1 MPPTLRLA
9 LAVATLVT
17 FWFGLFVSTAV
28 NTGPAVAAVAG
39 NAPTGLDAAVG
50 ATAAGATAGTA
61 TAEADAAAI
70 DGLLVASRE
79 AFVSERWQ
87 DALEPTKA
95 VVDRFPGQ
103 HVYLARL
110 AEIYNKLERPADEAA
125 TWELFMDRAPLPAEA
140 CPNVGNAY
148 RRIAQ
153 YDKALNAFERCFAA
167 DMKNAELAFFVGLG
181 NEWLTKFVPA
191 QEYYERAITIATTHY
206 DSEVGLARLQLHRN
220 QLPDALKRAVA
231 VLKHVPTHV
240 DALLVAGLAEQRAGH
255 RREARTYL
263 EKAAKHSEDYFD
275 VHLALGVLDYSES
288 RYPEARSR
296 FEIASKLD
304 PKRAE
309 EVRPWLERTS
319 GMKAGAKGPVKSPVK
334 VAS

>member
-9 LAVATLVT
+9 LAVATLAT
-17 FWFGLFVSTAV
+17 FWFGLFVSNAV
-28 NTGPAVAAVAG
+28 NTGPAV
-39 NAPTGLDAAVG
+39 
-50 ATAAGATAGTA
+50 TA
-61 TAEADAAAI
+61 TTDRAPAAPADAPEGASADTNADAAAI

-87 DALEPTKA
+87 DALQPTKA
-95 VVDRFPGQ
+95 VVERFPGQ
-103 HVYLARL
+103 PVYLARL
-110 AEIYNKLERPADEAA
+110 AEIYQKLERPADEAA
-125 TWELFMDRAPLPAEA
+125 IWELFLDRAPLPDEA
-140 CPNVGNAY
+140 CPNVGYAY
-148 RRIAQ
+148 RKIGQ

-167 DMKNAELAFFVGLG
+167 DTKSAELAFFVGLG
-181 NEWLTKFVPA
+181 NEWLTRFDPA
-191 QEYYERAITIATTHY
+191 QEYYERALTIATTHY
-206 DSEVGLARLQLHRN
+206 DSEVGLARLRLHRN

-263 EKAAKHSEDYFD
+263 EKAATLSTDYFD
-275 VHLALGVLDYSES
+275 VHLALGVLDYTES
-288 RYPEARSR
+288 RYPEARAR
-296 FEIASKLD
+296 FEMANKLD

-319 GMKAGAKGPVKSPVK
+319 GVKSPAK
-334 VAS
+334 ATS

>member
-1 MPPTLRLA
+1 MPPALRLA
-9 LAVATLVT
+9 LAVATLGT
-17 FWFGLFVSTAV
+17 FWFGLFVSNAV
-28 NTGPAVAAVAG
+28 NT
-39 NAPTGLDAAVG
+39 APVV
-50 ATAAGATAGTA
+50 TAAAD
-61 TAEADAAAI
+61 AETDAAAI

-87 DALEPTKA
+87 DALEPTKT
-95 VVDRFPGQ
+95 VVARFPGQ
-103 HVYLARL
+103 PVYLARL
-110 AEIYNKLERPADEAA
+110 AEIYNKLERPKDEAA

-148 RRIAQ
+148 RRIGQ
-153 YDKALNAFERCFAA
+153 YDKALSAFERCFAA
-167 DMKNAELAFFVGLG
+167 DTKNAELAFFVGLG
-181 NEWLTKFVPA
+181 NEWLTKLAPA

-255 RREARTYL
+255 RREARTHL

-275 VHLALGVLDYSES
+275 VHLALGVLDYTES
-288 RYPEARSR
+288 QYVDARKR
-296 FEIASKLD
+296 FEMASTLD

-319 GMKAGAKGPVKSPVK
+319 GVKAGVKSGAMGAAK